1 MPPLRLLTS
10 RVESSV
16 REMAGRK
23 PTAKLKSTAK
33 GSNASHTQTDELAR
47 YIEELEARAKLDKI
61 LKKLKEG
68 HLNSKARGNT
78 K

>member
-1 MPPLRLLTS
+1 VPPLRLLTS
-10 RVESSV
+10 CVESSV

-33 GSNASHTQTDELAR
+33 GSNASHTQTDELSR
-47 YIEELEARAKLDKI
+47 YIKSLQARTRLDKI

-68 HLNSKARGNT
+68 HPNSKARGNT
-78 K
+78 

>member
-1 MPPLRLLTS
+1 
-10 RVESSV
+10 
-16 REMAGRK
+16 MAGSK

-33 GSNASHTQTDELAR
+33 GSNTSHTQTDELAR
-47 YIEELEARAKLDKI
+47 YIKKLKARAKLEKVM
-61 LKKLKEG
+61 KKMKEG

>member
-1 MPPLRLLTS
+1 MRLLTS
-10 RVESSV
+10 CVESSDK
-16 REMAGRK
+16 EMAGRK

-33 GSNASHTQTDELAR
+33 GSNASHTQTDELSR
-47 YIEELEARAKLDKI
+47 YINSLKARAKLDKT

-68 HLNSKARGNT
+68 HLNSKARGNNT

>member
-1 MPPLRLLTS
+1 MGLLTS
-10 RVESSV
+10 CVESSDK
-16 REMAGRK
+16 EMAGSK

-33 GSNASHTQTDELAR
+33 GSNTSHTQTDELSR
-47 YIEELEARAKLDKI
+47 YINSLKARAKLDEI

-68 HLNSKARGNT
+68 HPNSKARGNT